1 MHKKILWIIPGLA
14 LIPKA
19 AFAHC
24 PLCTVGAGALAV
36 LATSLGVSSVV
47 VGIMIGAFSL
57 ALGLWIA
64 PMVKKQFVPYQKH
77 ILTLLIFLGTV
88 IPIMPLIRD
97 YGPFYIS
104 LSGEYGT
111 LLHNTYTINLF
122 ILGVV
127 IGAVIMLISPY
138 ISKALTRIRG
148 QQIPYQGIA
157 ITLALL
163 IVASIIVQMLP

>member
-1 MHKKILWIIPGLA
+1 MQKKILWIIPGLA

-24 PLCTVGAGALAV
+24 PLCTVGAGASAV
-36 LATSLGVSSVV
+36 LAASLGVSSVV
-47 VGIMIGAFSL
+47 VGILIGAFSL

-64 PMVKKQFVPYQKH
+64 PMVKKQFIPYQKH

-104 LSGEYGT
+104 LGGEYGT

-122 ILGVV
+122 VLGVA
-127 IGAVIMLISPY
+127 IGAIIMLVSPY
-138 ISKALTRIRG
+138 ISKMMTRMRG
-148 QQIPYQGIA
+148 QQIPYQGIT

-163 IVASIIVQMLP
+163 VVASIITQMLS